1 MMGNINNV
9 LRNATPRTN
18 SERVALF
25 TDFIP
30 KNPKRAYSYIMP
42 SQSAVV
48 QLVGFFIILFIF
60 ILLL

>member
-9 LRNATPRTN
+9 LRNATPRNN

-25 TDFIP
+25 QTFIP
-30 KNPKRAYSYIMP
+30 RPKRSDPSMP

-48 QLVGFFIILFIF
+48 ELVGFFYIYLFVFLI
-60 ILLL
+60 